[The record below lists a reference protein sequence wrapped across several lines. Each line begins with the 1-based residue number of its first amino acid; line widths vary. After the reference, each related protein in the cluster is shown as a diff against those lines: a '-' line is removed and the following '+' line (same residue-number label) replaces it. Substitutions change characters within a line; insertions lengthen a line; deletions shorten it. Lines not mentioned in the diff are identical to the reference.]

1 MNYSLGQFLKDVAAG
16 NCNVISIDLNTN
28 GMVVATLQNELN
40 KGPKS
45 RHDDK
50 SLEKLI
56 ESQKFHGGNWTRFN
70 MLLVSFLQYCRDV
83 DPWSLWQSC
92 DLIFNFYQNLNN
104 CLLNDSY
111 PIDNLVPLF
120 RSHTEY
126 VIPLAKRLDDN
137 YLLIGTKR
145 HQLLS
150 FTSSVISRLLNSI
163 KKLENVDKIPAKQ
176 TILMYV
182 VNKLNNIYFQI
193 DSPQLCA
200 NIFKNFKPKSMIPFR
215 EYPIKEQI
223 EYRYLL
229 GRYYLLNNMVT
240 NAFVQLNS
248 SYRLLILVLD
258 GVSHNYIPQ
267 LRRNLVRILIYLI
280 PTGLLIG
287 KLPKFDLIKS
297 LNPTMAAKYSELAR
311 HVRSGS
317 IKGLNGWLHANE
329 NELRKHGLLL
339 MLLEKLPIIT
349 YRYLIRFVVQT
360 FVTTQ
365 DSGRLPYNVVE
376 TAMKVSIGTPKPQLT
391 CYDAIHDP
399 RNLENVLVT
408 LINLGLLRGNCFP
421 LLKTCVVKKTHQT
434 QEILPP
440 VQDRILQAFPLNP
453 DDAWLDA

>member
-1 MNYSLGQFLKDVAAG
+1 MNYSLAQFLKDVAAG
-16 NCNVISIDLNTN
+16 NYNVISIDLKNN
-28 GMVVATLQNELN
+28 GMVLASLQNELN
-40 KGPKS
+40 RGPKS

-56 ESQKFHGGNWTRFN
+56 ESHKFHGGNWTRFN
-70 MLLVSFLQYCRDV
+70 ILLVSFLQYCRDV
-83 DPWSLWQSC
+83 DPWSLWKSC

-126 VIPLAKRLDDN
+126 VIPLAKRLDSN
-137 YLLIGTKR
+137 YLIIGTKR

-150 FTSSVISRLLNSI
+150 FISSVISRLFNSI
-163 KKLENVDKIPAKQ
+163 KKLENADTIPAKQ
-176 TILMYV
+176 TILMYI
-182 VNKLNNIYFQI
+182 VNKINNIYFQI
-193 DSPQLCA
+193 DSPQLCS
-200 NIFKNFKPKSMIPFR
+200 NIFKNFRPKSMAPFR

-248 SYRLLILVLD
+248 AYRQLALVLD
-258 GVSHNYIPQ
+258 CVHPDYIPQ
-267 LRRNLVRILIYLI
+267 LRRNLVRILIYLV
-280 PTGLLIG
+280 PTGLMIG
-287 KLPKFDLIKS
+287 KLPRLNLIRS
-297 LNPTMAAKYSELAR
+297 LNATIADRYSELAR
-311 HVRSGS
+311 HVRGGS
-317 IKGLNGWLHANE
+317 IKGLNGWLQTHE
-329 NELRKHGLLL
+329 SELRKHDLLL
-339 MLLEKLPIIT
+339 VLLEKLPMIT
-349 YRYLIRFVVQT
+349 YRYLIRSVVQT

-376 TAMKVSIGTPKPQLT
+376 TAMRVSIGPIEQPLT
-391 CYDAIHDP
+391 CYNAIHDP
-399 RNLENVLVT
+399 KNLENVLVT

-421 LLKTCVVKKTHQT
+421 LLRTCVVKKTHQT

-440 VQDRILQAFPLNP
+440 IQDRVVQAFPLNS
-453 DDAWLDA
+453 DDAWLDG